1 MQARHALFLST
12 LFLSATALAGEP
24 PAPPMTMP
32 MPPQGADMPH
42 HHTPEQMVQ
51 HMDRQA
57 DLKLSD
63 SQKQQMQAALQDEHS
78 QMEAA
83 HLKSKERMAQILTP
97 EQQAKLDQHRA
108 EMRAHRAERME
119 RQADRLKSR
128 ADALK
133 QEAAATPAAPMPA
146 H

>member
-24 PAPPMTMP
+24 PVPP
-32 MPPQGADMPH
+32 MPPQGMDMH
-42 HHTPEQMVQ
+42 HHPSPDQMVQ

-63 SQKQQMQAALQDEHS
+63 TQKQQMQAALQDERS

-108 EMRAHRAERME
+108 EMRERRAERLD
-119 RQADRLKSR
+119 RQADRMKAH

-133 QEAAATPAAPMPA
+133 REAAGSTPAAAAVMPA

>member
-24 PAPPMTMP
+24 PVPPMS
-32 MPPQGADMPH
+32 MPPQGADMHPH
-42 HHTPEQMVQ
+42 PSAEQMVQ

-63 SQKQQMQAALQDEHS
+63 TQKQQMQAALQDERS

-83 HLKSKERMAQILTP
+83 RLKGKERMANILTP

-108 EMRAHRAERME
+108 EMRTHRAERME

-128 ADALK
+128 ADAIK
-133 QEAAATPAAPMPA
+133 QEAAASSSAPMPA